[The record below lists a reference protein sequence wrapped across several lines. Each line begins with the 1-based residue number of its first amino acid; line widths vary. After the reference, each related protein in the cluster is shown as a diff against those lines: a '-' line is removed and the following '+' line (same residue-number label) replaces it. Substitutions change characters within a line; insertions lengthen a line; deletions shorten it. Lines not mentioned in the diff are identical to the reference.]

1 MTCKDIKNM
10 ESIDFN
16 NKLAST
22 EDKSDHSDIF
32 SNEMTTYGNSS
43 TKSFIASYRW
53 THSVAHKRFKVLIF
67 DSKSNCC

>member
-1 MTCKDIKNM
+1 MTCNDIKNV

-22 EDKSDHSDIF
+22 EDASVHSDIF

-43 TKSFIASYRW
+43 TKSFIASYR
-53 THSVAHKRFKVLIF
+53 
-67 DSKSNCC
+67 